1 MIEELIFIKV
11 LIMVWCIF
19 VGLLFIF
26 VFIVMWQVKR
36 DIEEWKKIYF
46 WKGGEKE

>member
-11 LIMVWCIF
+11 LAMVQCIF
-19 VGLLFIF
+19 LGLLFIF
-26 VFIVMWQVKR
+26 AFIMMWKLKK
-36 DIEEWKKIYF
+36 DIEEWKRIYF